1 MELSALIP
9 LLVLA
14 SSILPSLLIFFL
26 GEDRARLRIWLYLG
40 AEIVKLLL
48 VVFMLEG
55 IYLGQSYET
64 RIPLLPGVDFL
75 LRANALAMLF
85 LMLSAG
91 LWLVTTIYAIGYM
104 EELPYHGR
112 FYGFF
117 GLSVTS
123 TAGLALAGN
132 LFTFYF
138 FYETLTLATYPLVVH
153 RQTREALAAGRTY
166 MRYAVAGGALLLLG
180 VVWLQS
186 LVGPVEFTEGGS
198 LVGRNLN
205 TSALVAIFALMIAG
219 LGVKTALFPL
229 HGWLPMAMIAPA
241 PVSALVHAVAVVKAG
256 AFGIVR
262 VVYEVFGLGLCR
274 QLGVLFPLSLVAST
288 TIIYGSLRAL
298 VQDDL
303 KRRLAYST
311 VSQLSYIVLGVAIV
325 GTASTIGGIVHLMH
339 QGIMK
344 ITLFFCAGILA
355 HTLGIT
361 RISEMD
367 GVGRRMPATMVAFSI
382 AVFGMIGL
390 PPFAGFISKW
400 YLGMGAVEAGQIWS
414 VAVLITSTLLN
425 MAYFLPIVYAAWFK
439 VPAAP
444 FTEKLPPGRFET
456 GPLLLAPALTTALL
470 TLLFGL
476 FAASDFSP
484 LQWSALIAERE
495 LTTQPEV
502 LGP

>member
-1 MELSALIP
+1 MQLSALIP
-9 LLVLA
+9 VLVLL
-14 SSILPSLLIFFL
+14 SSMIPSIFIFFL
-26 GEDRARLRIWLYLG
+26 GEDRARLRIGLYLG
-40 AEIVKLLL
+40 AEVVKLLL
-48 VVFMLEG
+48 VVFMAQG
-55 IYLGQSYET
+55 IYSGETYEV
-64 RIPLLPGVDFL
+64 RIPLVPGFDFL

-85 LMLSAG
+85 LLLSAG

-104 EELPYHGR
+104 EDLPYHGR

-166 MRYAVAGGALLLLG
+166 MRYAVAGGAVLLVG
-180 VVWLQS
+180 VVWLQG
-186 LVGPVEFTEGGS
+186 LVGPVEFTEGGALGELDLNPS
-198 LVGRNLN
+198 L
-205 TSALVAIFALMIAG
+205 LVATFALLIAG

-229 HGWLPMAMIAPA
+229 HGWLPVAMIAPA

-256 AFGIVR
+256 AFGVVR
-262 VVYEVFGLGLCR
+262 VVYEVFGVGLCQ
-274 QLGVLFPLSLVAST
+274 QLGVLLPLSLVAST
-288 TIIYGSLRAL
+288 TIIYGSIRAL
-298 VQDDL
+298 AQDDL

-311 VSQLSYIVLGVAIV
+311 ISQLSYITLGVAIV

-361 RISEMD
+361 RISQMN
-367 GVGRRMPATMVAFSI
+367 GVGRRLPITMLAFSI

-400 YLGMGAVEAGQIWS
+400 YLGIGAIEAGQLWS
-414 VAVLITSTLLN
+414 VGVLITSTLLN
-425 MAYFLPIVYAAWFK
+425 IAYFLPIVYAVWFK
-439 VPAAP
+439 APTAP
-444 FTEKLPPGRFET
+444 FIDKKAGRFET
-456 GPLLLAPALTTALL
+456 DWLLLLPTLTTALL

-476 FAASDFSP
+476 FADSGFSP
-484 LQWSALIAERE
+484 LQWSELIAERE
-495 LTTQPEV
+495 LTTRLEV
-502 LGP
+502 FAP